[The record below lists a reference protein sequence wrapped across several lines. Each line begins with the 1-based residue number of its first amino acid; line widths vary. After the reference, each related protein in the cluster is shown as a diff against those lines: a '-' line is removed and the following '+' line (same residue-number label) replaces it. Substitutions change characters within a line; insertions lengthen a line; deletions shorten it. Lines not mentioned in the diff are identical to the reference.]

1 MTKSE
6 LKTGM
11 IVVLAN
17 GKEYMVYKNAVYGN
31 SNKERD
37 VIVATDGSNHW
48 NFLCGYNEDMTH
60 QNREWNDFDIIQVIR
75 PFHPYAFIRHVYEKE
90 KREIIWSKKKRYT
103 YAQLKEILGEEFEVV
118 G

>member
-17 GKEYMVYKNAVYGN
+17 GREYMVYKDVGYVGAETKDVAVEIP
-31 SNKERD
+31 SNKSWLKLD
-37 VIVATDGSNHW
+37 N
-48 NFLCGYNEDMTH
+48 YNEDMTMP
-60 QNREWNDFDIIQVIR
+60 EYSALDIIQVIKS
-75 PFHPYAFIRHVYEKE
+75 PHPYALLYPHYEKE
-90 KREIIWSKKKRYT
+90 KREIIWTKKKRYT
-103 YAQLKEILGEEFEVV
+103 YTQLRDILGEEFEIV